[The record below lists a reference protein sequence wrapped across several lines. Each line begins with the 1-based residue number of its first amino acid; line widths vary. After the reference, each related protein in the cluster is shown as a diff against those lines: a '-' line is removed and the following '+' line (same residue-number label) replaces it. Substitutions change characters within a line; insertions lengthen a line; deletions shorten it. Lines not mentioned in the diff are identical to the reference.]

1 MNSLSVH
8 ATASLCT
15 AELNM
20 LGCPDNS
27 KMYKDQVTK
36 CLVLEFIHSMPAVP
50 PNCVQYGTSGVV
62 GVTTHL
68 IKVVHE
74 HLPHLV
80 DRYGCIH
87 RAL

>member
-1 MNSLSVH
+1 MFRVH
-8 ATASLCT
+8 SFYA
-15 AELNM
+15 
-20 LGCPDNS
+20 
-27 KMYKDQVTK
+27 
-36 CLVLEFIHSMPAVP
+36 AVP

-87 RAL
+87 RALQSQFPHQVWEETQVGNIWVGQ